1 MSRRILVTLVL
12 AAVVLAAQPLQADDF
27 QRVASGLRT
36 LGFERTWIPFMGLA
50 RTFVKIAH
58 PKGVHDFQ
66 IAVYEKTPDVTGE
79 EVDRMVKSRMA
90 RGFSPLVRV
99 YSAQKGESVFIYARP
114 SRDARTVELIVVSH
128 ERDETVLVRVR
139 ADAEKVG
146 RELGVP
152 EKVGELASH

>member
-1 MSRRILVTLVL
+1 MSRKIVLTLAL
-12 AAVVLAAQPLQADDF
+12 AAMIVAAQPLRADDF
-27 QRVASGLRT
+27 HRVARGLRT

-79 EVDRMVKSRMA
+79 EVERMIKSRIA

-99 YSAQKGESVFIYARP
+99 YSSRRGESVFIYARP
-114 SRDARTVELIVVSH
+114 SRDNRTVELIVLSH
-128 ERDETVLVRVR
+128 EPNETVLVRVT

-152 EKVGELASH
+152 EKVGQIASH